1 MTSTKSEIDRA
12 KEAAQR
18 ERSLRTLAENA
29 KWLDEHRDRTVLA
42 AASVQ
47 QTDPIGQV
55 PNVKIGAETGQS
67 RR

>member
-1 MTSTKSEIDRA
+1 MTSTANQIHHA

-29 KWLDEHRDRTVLA
+29 KWLDEHRDRTVHA
-42 AASVQ
+42 TESQ
-47 QTDPIGQV
+47 QPDPTGQV
-55 PNVKIGAETGQS
+55 PKVKAVPDTGQS

>member
-29 KWLDEHRDRTVLA
+29 KWLDEHRDRTVHA
-42 AASVQ
+42 AASAQ
-47 QTDPIGQV
+47 QTDLIGQV
-55 PNVKIGAETGQS
+55 PKVKAVADTGES

>member
-1 MTSTKSEIDRA
+1 MTSTANEIHHA

-29 KWLDEHRDRTVLA
+29 KWLDEHRDRTVHA
-42 AASVQ
+42 TEPQ
-47 QTDPIGQV
+47 QPDPIGQV
-55 PNVKIGAETGQS
+55 PKVKAVADTGQS